1 MSMAV
6 GALPVENVQERVFE
20 LLRQVRE
27 SSKAEAENHLDFS
40 KLHEGVM
47 QLEEFIFALDPDE
60 ASATTPLASATTVLE
75 SLSPDIKAGLND
87 AYCLWETRLESQ
99 FAQNLIQGKAS
110 LSDYPL
116 YERFGTLMR
125 RELSLVS
132 NVRPQRILFLGSGP
146 FPISAIHAHLQTGLP
161 IHCVSRDPGAAPI
174 ARTALEKCELNSSIR
189 VFCDGDTDYCVSD
202 YDVVLIEPLAKPKK
216 SILRN
221 LRKRCRPGC
230 QILCRTSHGLRTL
243 LYEATPE
250 RDVRGFHVKA
260 EQVAES
266 KQTISTLLLETA
278 GSAASDI
285 RLEWLSGVDS
295 ETATQLLRLMNRT
308 LEEETTIGF
317 PGPID
322 DETGY
327 ALMRQMDDDVKSS
340 HRHVLVASKDSVIVG
355 QLILTPNSSPNHRHI
370 VELTRGTI
378 HPSFR
383 GGGLALLAFQ
393 EVARKCEE
401 LGREVIC
408 LDVRA
413 GTMAAVWWQHFGF
426 KPYGLLSDY
435 SRVGGKK
442 YQGLYLFQTTADL
455 QQRVKEIASDSR
467 RAPDPSS
474 NWPD

>member
-6 GALPVENVQERVFE
+6 GALPVENMQERVFE
-20 LLRQVRE
+20 LLRRVRE
-27 SSKAEAENHLDFS
+27 SSTSAAENHLDFS
-40 KLHEGVM
+40 KLHEGIM
-47 QLEEFIFALDPDE
+47 QLEEFIFARDPDE

-75 SLSPDIKAGLND
+75 SLNPDIKTELND

-99 FAQNLIQGKAS
+99 FAHSLIQGQAS

-116 YERFGTLMR
+116 YERFGALMK
-125 RELSLVS
+125 REISLVS

-161 IHCVSRDPGAAPI
+161 IHCVSRDPCAAPI
-174 ARTALEKCELNSSIR
+174 ARQALEKCKLNSSIR
-189 VFCDGDTDYCVSD
+189 VFCDGDTDYRVSD
-202 YDVVLIEPLAKPKK
+202 YDVVLIELLAKPKK

-266 KQTISTLLLETA
+266 RQTISTLLLETA

-285 RLEWLSGVDS
+285 RLEWLSDVDS

-327 ALMRQMDDDVKSS
+327 ALMRQMDADVKSG